1 MEDIFGILGKGISVG
16 LGLGAISYFVGYSVS
31 QIIYFFKRLSS

>member
-1 MEDIFGILGKGISVG
+1 MEEIFSILGKGVSCG
-16 LGLGAISYFVGYSVS
+16 LGLGAVSYFMGYSVS